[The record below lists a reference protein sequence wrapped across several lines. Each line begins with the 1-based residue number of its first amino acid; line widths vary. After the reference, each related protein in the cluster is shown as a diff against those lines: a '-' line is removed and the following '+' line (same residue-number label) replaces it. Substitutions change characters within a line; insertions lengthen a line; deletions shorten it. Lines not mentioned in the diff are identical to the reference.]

1 MIDMHSHILPNV
13 DDGSDSVESTHK
25 MLQMLQSQGVTKV
38 AATPHFYAYKDNP
51 TDFLRRREESLALD
65 SWELEL
71 MPGAEV
77 AYFDG
82 MSRCRELRELAIG
95 DTGLLLVEMPFGKW
109 TGRMVEELIRIPM
122 ELGLVPLLA
131 HVERYR
137 VGSQLPKFLAELS
150 GQQVAMQCNTEAFL
164 SAGSRRW
171 ALSMVK
177 KGYVQFLGTDT
188 HNLTDRAP
196 KYDAAVQVIEKKLG
210 REVVEKITNPI

>member
-1 MIDMHSHILPNV
+1 MIDMHSHILPNM
-13 DDGSDSVESTHK
+13 DDGSDSVETTHK
-25 MLQMLQSQGVTKV
+25 MLQMLRQQGVTTV

-51 TDFLRRREESLALD
+51 EDFLRRREESLARD
-65 SWELEL
+65 TWELSL
-71 MPGAEV
+71 LPGAEV

-82 MSRCRELRELAIG
+82 MSRCRELKELQIG

-109 TGRMVEELIRIPM
+109 TGRMMEELIRIPM
-122 ELGLVPLLA
+122 EQGLTPLLA

-137 VGSQLPKFLAELS
+137 SQLPKFLAELS
-150 GQQVAMQCNTEAFL
+150 GQQVAMQCNAEAFL
-164 SAGSRRW
+164 SAGTRGW

-196 KYDAAVQVIEKKLG
+196 RYDEAVRVIEKKLG
-210 REVVEKITNPI
+210 TEIAQRITNLV

>member
-1 MIDMHSHILPNV
+1 MHSHILPNM
-13 DDGSDSVESTHK
+13 DDGSDSVETTHK
-25 MLQMLQSQGVTKV
+25 MLQMLRQQGVTTV

-51 TDFLRRREESLALD
+51 EDFLRRREESLARD
-65 SWELEL
+65 TWELSL
-71 MPGAEV
+71 LPGAEV

-82 MSRCRELRELAIG
+82 MSRCRELKELQIG

-109 TGRMVEELIRIPM
+109 TGRMMEELIRIPM
-122 ELGLVPLLA
+122 EQGLTPLLA

-137 VGSQLPKFLAELS
+137 SQLPKFLAELS
-150 GQQVAMQCNTEAFL
+150 GQQVAMQCNAEAFL
-164 SAGSRRW
+164 SAGTRGW

-196 KYDAAVQVIEKKLG
+196 RYDEAVRVIEKKLG
-210 REVVEKITNPI
+210 TEIAQRITNLV

>member
-1 MIDMHSHILPNV
+1 MIDMHSHILPNM
-13 DDGSDSVESTHK
+13 DDGSDSVETTHK
-25 MLQMLQSQGVTKV
+25 MLQMLRQQGVTTV

-51 TDFLRRREESLALD
+51 EDFLRRREESLARD
-65 SWELEL
+65 TWELPL
-71 MPGAEV
+71 LPGAEV

-82 MSRCRELRELAIG
+82 MSRCRELKELQIG

-109 TGRMVEELIRIPM
+109 TGRMMEELIRIPM
-122 ELGLVPLLA
+122 EQGLTPLLA

-137 VGSQLPKFLAELS
+137 SQLPKFLAELS
-150 GQQVAMQCNTEAFL
+150 GQQVAMQCNAEAFL
-164 SAGSRRW
+164 SAGTRGW

-196 KYDAAVQVIEKKLG
+196 RYDEAVRVIEKKLG
-210 REVVEKITNPI
+210 TEIAQRITNLV